1 MAKHG
6 VILDVL
12 MVVVLVLLFF
22 CMSLAQEPR
31 FFRESSFE
39 EIMDKVKSSKV
50 IYLGET
56 HTSKRDHELQLRVLQ
71 ALKDSGVDFV
81 LLMEAFQIPFQEH
94 IDDYINCWIDERE
107 MIELTEYKRRWR
119 FDTKLY
125 SPLWRFAKENSVPLY
140 ALNIPSELL
149 REVRKKGL
157 ENVISN
163 YLPPKAVRPNK
174 EYEDFLIDMLGKHKK
189 DIDRNRFLEIQTA
202 WDNGM
207 AYRIL
212 KIMLAHPDKKLV
224 VIVGKGHLFKGYGI
238 PYVLSKWSGV
248 SQSVLY
254 STEEGFYFLFSI
266 DFSKESSSDTSMREP
281 N

>member
-1 MAKHG
+1 
-6 VILDVL
+6 
-12 MVVVLVLLFF
+12 
-22 CMSLAQEPR
+22 MSLAQEPR

-94 IDDYINCWIDERE
+94 IDDYINCWIGERE